1 MPIVNRIAEFASDMQ
16 VWRRYLHQNPEL
28 GFDCHNTAR
37 FVVDRLRDM
46 GVDEIHT
53 GIAQTG
59 VVALIHGIGD
69 GPVIGLRADMD
80 ALPIVE
86 ATGAEYASTVP
97 GKMHACG
104 HDGHTTMLLGAARYL
119 AETRRFQG
127 TVALIFQPA
136 EESGGGGG
144 VMVDEGMIER
154 FGITQAFALHIDPHM
169 PLGHMR
175 TCVGPI
181 MAAVDDFAITITGR
195 GGHAAYPDEV
205 IDPIPPALALVQG
218 YNTIVSRNTDPVK
231 QLVISTTQI
240 QCGEADNVVPD
251 TVFVG
256 GTIRSFDVDVQ
267 RMAHTRMHDIA
278 RGLEAAFDVKID
290 VTINIGYPSTVNAA
304 AQTELAARVARDVVG
319 DAAFDANTGAEMGAE
334 DFAYISQ
341 KVPGCYLFL
350 GQGHGPTYHNA
361 GFDFNDQA
369 APVGASFFARLV
381 ETAMPM
387 GE

>member
-104 HDGHTTMLLGAARYL
+104 HDDHTTMLLGAARYL

-205 IDPIPPALALVQG
+205 IDPIPPAL
-218 YNTIVSRNTDPVK
+218 
-231 QLVISTTQI
+231 
-240 QCGEADNVVPD
+240 
-251 TVFVG
+251 
-256 GTIRSFDVDVQ
+256 
-267 RMAHTRMHDIA
+267 
-278 RGLEAAFDVKID
+278 
-290 VTINIGYPSTVNAA
+290 
-304 AQTELAARVARDVVG
+304 
-319 DAAFDANTGAEMGAE
+319 
-334 DFAYISQ
+334 
-341 KVPGCYLFL
+341 
-350 GQGHGPTYHNA
+350 
-361 GFDFNDQA
+361 
-369 APVGASFFARLV
+369 
-381 ETAMPM
+381 
-387 GE
+387 